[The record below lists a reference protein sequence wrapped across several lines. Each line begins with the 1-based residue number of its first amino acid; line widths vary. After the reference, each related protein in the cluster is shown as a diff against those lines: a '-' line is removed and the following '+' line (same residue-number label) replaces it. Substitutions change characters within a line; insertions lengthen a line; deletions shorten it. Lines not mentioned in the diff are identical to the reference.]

1 MTIPRDLAFSES
13 EYARRLAAVR
23 HGMADRRLDALVI
36 FTPGSINYL
45 SGLDDNSLADPTAL
59 IVPADRDPILVLFWF
74 EEGRAAN
81 SSWLTDVRLYR
92 VPNDPVPGAGFVP
105 AVVEALR
112 SAGLAGS
119 RIALE
124 TGPGGISPADHATL
138 IEALQDATI
147 DDSWPIVEV
156 VRRVKSDAGDRV
168 HPSRGSDH
176 GRRRRGGRPRAR
188 GRRARHRCWRGD
200 PRSDDTPRQ
209 RATVPGPDRR
219 RRVPGGRAAQL
230 HRACRDPGR
239 RYRLSR
245 IHRPVAP
252 LLRARD
258 ADSNPRRANAEQAR
272 AAEAGGDALQAVIE
286 TARPGIAA
294 SEVARIAGSIIAP
307 AVASGLRFH
316 GNFGYTV
323 GLGYP
328 PTWTERLG
336 FQLRPD
342 NDAAARGRHDLPPAG
357 VAAEVRR
364 VGHLP
369 ERDTADHRN
378 GRRTPDAVDAS
389 PPRDRGRLIQVATM
403 RYITAKTSATPSLH
417 TSRPSQ
423 WRRNP

>member
-1 MTIPRDLAFSES
+1 
-13 EYARRLAAVR
+13 
-23 HGMADRRLDALVI
+23 VI

-92 VPNDPVPGAGFVP
+92 VRNDPVPGAGFVP
-105 AVVEALR
+105 AVVDALR

-138 IEALQDATI
+138 IEAFQDATV

-156 VRRVKSDAGDRV
+156 VRRVKSDAEI
-168 HPSRGSDH
+168 
-176 GRRRRGGRPRAR
+176 AYI
-188 GRRARHRCWRGD
+188 RRAAAITDAGVEAGVGALAVGARDTDVGAAILEAMTRLGSEPPCQGPIVAAGFRAGAPHSSIARAEIRTGD
-200 PRSDDTPRQ
+200 
-209 RATVPGPDRR
+209 TVFLEFT
-219 RRVPGGRAAQL
+219 AQW
-230 HRACRDPGR
+230 R
-239 RYRLSR
+239 RYCA
-245 IHRPVAP
+245 PVMRTAI
-252 LLRARD
+252 LGGL
-258 ADSNPRRANAEQAR
+258 NPEQAR

-294 SEVARIAGSIIAP
+294 SEVARIAGSIMAP

-336 FQLRPD
+336 FQLRAD
-342 NDAAARGRHDLPPAG
+342 NDAPLEAG
-357 VAAEVRR
+357 MTF
-364 VGHLP
+364 HLP
-369 ERDTADHRN
+369 VSLRKYGEWGICQSETLLITQMGAEPLTRS
-378 GRRTPDAVDAS
+378 TPRLHVIDAA
-389 PPRDRGRLIQVATM
+389 
-403 RYITAKTSATPSLH
+403 
-417 TSRPSQ
+417 
-423 WRRNP
+423 